1 MRTVIRQRPCNS
13 LDDISH
19 QLREAFLALRQ
30 AIEAENPVV
39 IVVSAPDLLGQDSLE
54 GAALA
59 TGLVGLM
66 RAATFE
72 GSSKGWHVTV
82 LAIDPEAEP
91 PAEMLDIATQNGSLN
106 GQILNLGSGHFGKIV
121 P

>member
-1 MRTVIRQRPCNS
+1 MTTVIRQRPCNS
-13 LDDISH
+13 LDDISR

-30 AIEAENPVV
+30 AIATESPVV

-72 GSSKGWHVTV
+72 GSSKGWHVNV
-82 LAIDPEAEP
+82 LAVNPEEEP
-91 PAEMLDIATQNGSLN
+91 AAEMIEIASQHGSLKC
-106 GQILNLGSGHFGKIV
+106 QILNLSSGQFGKIV